1 MKKILNLALLAALLG
16 AVGCVNTVTKNE
28 QGMKPSY
35 KDRLDANYAK
45 PIDQVFEASKRAVTS
60 FGNVT
65 KEGSVMT
72 GTNQVRVVE
81 GSINERLIYIR
92 LEQVK
97 PKQTA
102 AVVQVRTKLGGTD
115 LKTAKEVVDRI
126 AVELE

>member
-1 MKKILNLALLAALLG
+1 MKKILNLVLLAALLG